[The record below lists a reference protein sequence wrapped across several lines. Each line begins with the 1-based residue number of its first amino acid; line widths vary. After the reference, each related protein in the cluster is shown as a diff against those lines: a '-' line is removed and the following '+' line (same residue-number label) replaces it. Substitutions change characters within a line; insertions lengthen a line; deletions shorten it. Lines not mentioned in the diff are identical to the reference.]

1 MTLGLAAILIFV
13 LYLIDKHSRWKQAF
27 KFLCW
32 TAGLAVVGFGLF
44 YAFSFYSDLHINHSQ
59 PLKIVSSE
67 PLPSSAKKSTA
78 EHPVWI
84 YIDDAEEFDGFVST
98 RPKVP
103 KQISDMIAKTQDC
116 VPGSWTFGEDK
127 TQWVCVEPRDP
138 ASSMTPDAITVPIES
153 ITTAK

>member
-1 MTLGLAAILIFV
+1 MTLGIAAIVIFV

-32 TAGLAVVGFGLF
+32 AAGLAVVGFGLF
-44 YAFSFYSDLHINHSQ
+44 YAYGSYSDYRAAHPP
-59 PLKIVSSE
+59 PLTIVSSE
-67 PLPSSAKKSTA
+67 PLPSSAQKSTA

-116 VPGSWTFGEDK
+116 VPGSWTFGDDK
-127 TQWVCVEPRDP
+127 TEWICVQ
-138 ASSMTPDAITVPIES
+138 PIERPDWIKPDGIGRPRS
-153 ITTAK
+153 